1 MKSILVVD
9 RDPGYRARA
18 REALGSLACDV
29 RTADS
34 PSEALRA
41 MREDAPVMVIAG
53 ADEPGI
59 DDLELLRL
67 ARGGVRPVPVLVLA
81 RHGTTRGAIGFMDAG
96 AYDYVSCPADPRDL
110 LGTVRDIL
118 RLSGDGMPEAASPAV
133 EEAPVAGDIVGRSAE
148 MIEIC
153 KMIGRVAKSDA
164 AVLVQGESGTGKE
177 LVARAIH
184 ENSRRAS
191 LPFLAVNCAA
201 IPETLLES
209 ELFGHEK
216 GAFTG
221 AAGSRKGKFEQCH
234 GGTIFLDEVGDM
246 SLATQAKI
254 LRVLQEHTFE
264 RVGGEQ
270 TLTAD
275 TRIIAATNKSLVAQ
289 IDRNEFRVDLFYRLK
304 VVSIFLPPLRKR
316 TGDLPLLVD
325 HFVQKYAKL
334 AKAPIRGVSRRT
346 RALLEAQ
353 TWTGNIRE
361 LENAIQTA
369 IVLNRT
375 GTLDVEDFPFLH
387 ETSGGSAGSTED
399 EAVRR
404 LAEEAGRAAGI
415 LLAHADPAR
424 NGTVYHR
431 CLEAVERSIVD
442 TALAYCHANQVRASR
457 ALGISRNTLRGKM
470 TGAVP
475 ASVDPERDA
484 S

>member
-1 MKSILVVD
+1 MKSILVFD
-9 RDPGYRARA
+9 QDPGYREKARV
-18 REALGSLACDV
+18 ALGPLACDI
-29 RTADS
+29 RIAESMPD
-34 PSEALRA
+34 ALRA
-41 MREDAPVMVIAG
+41 MREDAPAMVIAG
-53 ADEPGI
+53 ADEPSEG
-59 DDLELLRL
+59 DLELLRL
-67 ARGGVRPVPVLVLA
+67 ARAGIRPVPVLVLA

-96 AYDYVSCPADPRDL
+96 AYDYVSCPADPKEL
-110 LGTVRDIL
+110 LGTVREIL
-118 RLSGDGMPEAASPAV
+118 RLAGENLDDPSGGAAPDV
-133 EEAPVAGDIVGRSAE
+133 HVAGDIVGRSPE

-153 KMIGRVAKSDA
+153 KMIGRIAKSDA

-184 ENSRRAS
+184 DNSRRAGQ
-191 LPFLAVNCAA
+191 PFLAVNCAA

-221 AAGSRKGKFEQCH
+221 AAGSRKGKFELSH

-246 SLATQAKI
+246 SLPTQAKI

-275 TRIIAATNKSLVAQ
+275 TRIIAATNKSLVGL
-289 IDRNEFRVDLFYRLK
+289 IDKNDFRVDLFYRLK
-304 VVSIFLPPLRKR
+304 VVSIFLPALRKR
-316 TGDLPLLVD
+316 AGDVPLLAD
-325 HFVQKYAKL
+325 HFVQKYGHL
-334 AKAPIRGVSRRT
+334 AKAPIRGVAQRV

-353 TWTGNIRE
+353 AWTGNVRE

-375 GTLDVEDFPFLH
+375 GTLDLEDFPFLH
-387 ETSGGSAGSTED
+387 EGSSANSGADDGGALQRLGEET
-399 EAVRR
+399 RR
-404 LAEEAGRAAGI
+404 TAGI
-415 LLAHADPAR
+415 LLARGEAGR
-424 NGTVYHR
+424 MGTVYHR
-431 CLEAVERSIVD
+431 CLDVLERAIVD
-442 TALAYCHANQVRASR
+442 AALAYCQGNQVRASR

-470 TGAVP
+470 STP
-475 ASVDPERDA
+475 SVDQDPVA

>member
-1 MKSILVVD
+1 MKSILLVEQDVA
-9 RDPGYRARA
+9 YRERTRA
-18 REALGSLACDV
+18 AFGPLACEIRLADTPKEALLAIL
-29 RTADS
+29 
-34 PSEALRA
+34 EN
-41 MREDAPVMVIAG
+41 APAVVISG
-53 ADEPGI
+53 ADEPDSEDI
-59 DDLELLRL
+59 ELLRV
-67 ARGGVRPVPVLVLA
+67 ARSQARPVPVLVLA

-96 AYDYVSCPADPRDL
+96 AYDYVSCPNDPREL
-110 LGTVRDIL
+110 LGMVREIL
-118 RLSGDGMPEAASPAV
+118 RLAAEPESTTSFEASESVDGHQ
-133 EEAPVAGDIVGRSAE
+133 DIVGRSPE

-184 ENSRRAS
+184 ENSRRCAQ
-191 LPFLAVNCAA
+191 PFLAVNCAA

-221 AAGSRKGKFEQCH
+221 ATGSRRGKFEQSH

-289 IDRNEFRVDLFYRLK
+289 IEKGDFRVDLFYRLK

-316 TGDLPLLVD
+316 AGDVPLVVD
-325 HFVQKYAKL
+325 HFLGKYGRL
-334 AKAPIRGVSRRT
+334 AKVPIRGVSQRA

-375 GTLDVEDFPFLH
+375 GTLDVEDFPFLQ
-387 ETSGGSAGSTED
+387 ETAGGGARATVD
-399 EAVRR
+399 EALAR
-404 LAEEAGRAAGI
+404 LAEESRRTAGV
-415 LLAHADPAR
+415 LLAHADPLRSGIA
-424 NGTVYHR
+424 YHR
-431 CLEAVERSIVD
+431 CLDAVERSLVD
-442 TALAYCHANQVRASR
+442 AALAFCAGNQVRASR

-470 TGAVP
+470 STP
-475 ASVDPERDA
+475 SVDPSSAA

>member
-1 MKSILVVD
+1 MKSILLVE
-9 RDPGYRARA
+9 RDAAYRERA
-18 REALGSLACDV
+18 KSAFGPLHVAVHEVETSGDAV
-29 RTADS
+29 RAILDES
-34 PSEALRA
+34 PT
-41 MREDAPVMVIAG
+41 MVIAG
-53 ADEPGI
+53 ADEPL
-59 DDLELLRL
+59 DDDIELLRL
-67 ARGGVRPVPVLVLA
+67 ARSQTRPVPVLVLA

-96 AYDYVSCPADPRDL
+96 AYDYVARPTDPREL
-110 LGTVRDIL
+110 LAAVQEIL
-118 RLSGDGMPEAASPAV
+118 RLAGEEELAPPMAANTV
-133 EEAPVAGDIVGRSAE
+133 EVAGEIVGRSPE

-153 KMIGRVAKSDA
+153 KMIGRIAKSDA

-184 ENSRRAS
+184 ENSRRAGK
-191 LPFLAVNCAA
+191 PFLAVNCAA

-221 AAGSRKGKFEQCH
+221 ATYSRKGKFELSH

-270 TLTAD
+270 TLSAD
-275 TRIIAATNKSLVAQ
+275 TRLIAATNKSLVVQ
-289 IDRNEFRVDLFYRLK
+289 IEKGEFRVDLFYRLK
-304 VVSIFLPPLRKR
+304 VVSIFLPALRKR
-316 TGDLPLLVD
+316 PGDVPLLVD
-325 HFVQKYAKL
+325 HFVKKYEQL
-334 AKAPIRGVSRRT
+334 AKVPIRGVAQRA

-353 TWTGNIRE
+353 PWTGNIRE
-361 LENAIQTA
+361 LENAIQTG

-387 ETSGGSAGSTED
+387 ESATSSGRETVA
-399 EAVRR
+399 EALSR
-404 LAEEAGRAAGI
+404 LGEEARRTAGI
-415 LLAHADPAR
+415 LLAHGDASRP
-424 NGTVYHR
+424 GVVYHR
-431 CLEAVERSIVD
+431 CLDSVERSLVD
-442 TALAYCHANQVRASR
+442 AALGYCAGNQVRAAR

-470 TGAVP
+470 SVP
-475 ASVDPERDA
+475 SVDPTPRP